1 MDIYQ
6 KTYYLRRKK
15 MRKLLI
21 KRKLLKHVQFQNYVL
36 VEHKK
41 VKNIKKRGEL
51 RIRNLKRRKKRKMML
66 KVTKKKKGIARNLI
80 LIKKNQ
86 KRKKL
91 KLIKRKKKVVKQII
105 NSLQILNLK
114 RNTNH
119 TKKKR
124 KHLPQSNQN
133 PNH

>member
-36 VEHKK
+36 VEHQK
-41 VKNIKKRGEL
+41 VKNIKKRGEI

-66 KVTKKKKGIARNLI
+66 KVTKKKKGIARNLM

-91 KLIKRKKKVVKQII
+91 KLIKRKRKVVKQII
-105 NSLQILNLK
+105 N
-114 RNTNH
+114 
-119 TKKKR
+119 
-124 KHLPQSNQN
+124 
-133 PNH
+133 